1 MRNPRPTQAYELR
14 LRECP
19 SLYNPAEDVSQ
30 EPKTNKIQE
39 PNLAEGLVPS
49 PRDILMS
56 MCEICEII
64 ALGRPRCGA
73 RAESLG
79 LGAQTDRPLFSVPS
93 SSLLY
98 CRGTVI

>member
-79 LGAQTDRPLFSVPS
+79 LGRKPIGLCFLFR
-93 SSLLY
+93 LLL
-98 CRGTVI
+98 CFTVVGL